1 MLTPVLEFEKEG
13 TVERYYAL
21 KYFEPLKYNVDFS
34 D

>member
-1 MLTPVLEFEKEG
+1 LLIFVLEFEKEG

-34 D
+34 E